1 MNTNVNA
8 GANGSSVSLND
19 LPSLASA
26 AMLGSLNISVWEGR
40 KKDKATEQ
48 EVQESKG
55 ARSSRAA
62 SVHKHLF
69 AESPALES
77 IKTLR
82 GEARQWFNKNTL
94 VWDDN
99 SNRIITAAQYFEL
112 MQDAA
117 NFQKRF
123 EDLVNIFL
131 NIYPQ
136 EISRQAFE
144 LGAMFN
150 RDEYPT
156 VDELRTKFRFELN
169 VAPMPQAGDIRL
181 DIGKEALKELQL
193 RCERDTQERLG
204 RAMADAWD
212 RVKSTVVH
220 ISERMNAVIE
230 HDPNKTEEVKTVDEH
245 GNVTKV
251 EIIKKRRPKLHD
263 SMLDN
268 ALELCSLMR
277 DLNITNDPRLEE
289 ARQDLERALVRVDM
303 DSLKKSPEMQSS
315 LKTAMDNIVGKFAF

>member
-1 MNTNVNA
+1 MNANVN
-8 GANGSSVSLND
+8 SSVNLTD

-40 KKDKATEQ
+40 KKDKTTEQ
-48 EVQESKG
+48 EVQERAG

-69 AESPALES
+69 AESPALEA

-112 MQDAA
+112 MQDAS
-117 NFQKRF
+117 NYQKRF

-156 VDELRTKFRFELN
+156 VDELRAKFRFELN

-181 DIGKEALKELQL
+181 DIGREALKELQM

-212 RVKSTVVH
+212 RVKSAVEH
-220 ISERMNAVIE
+220 IAERMNAVIE
-230 HDPNKTEEVKTVDEH
+230 HDPNKVEQIETRDEN
-245 GNVTKV
+245 GLLKSV
-251 EIIKKRRPKLHD
+251 EFVKKRRPKLHD

-268 ALELCSLMR
+268 ALELCGLMR

-289 ARQDLERALVRVDM
+289 ARADLERALVHVDM
-303 DSLKKSPEMQSS
+303 GSLKKSPEMQQS
-315 LKTAMDNIVGKFAF
+315 LKTAMDNIVNKFAF